1 MASYLHT
8 CAECGAE
15 MTVHDRYYGR
25 TLRCTACRAEFVAGP
40 AAPGGP
46 PAAGRLPPTTDH
58 TCTACGAAMTIPER
72 YWGRTL
78 RCTACGET
86 FVARLPVAPAPTPL
100 PASPPAAEMVAPAPA
115 PQPAAPAAAADPA
128 AGSRRTRTL
137 LVLAVIA
144 AAMGALLW
152 WLGGNREEGFGSSLF
167 AAEKQ
172 RTQIG
177 ELRFNGESTV
187 PVALDRE
194 AFDELAA
201 AADSADPA
209 DLRAFRASPR
219 CLSLPAGTRVRV
231 LERRKYDP
239 EARVRVLDGPQSSR
253 IVWVPISWVK

>member
-8 CAECGAE
+8 CATCGAE

-25 TLRCTACRAEFVAGP
+25 TLRCTGCRAEFVAGP
-40 AAPGGP
+40 AAPGAP
-46 PAAGRLPPTTDH
+46 PPTSRVPPTTSH

-72 YWGRTL
+72 YYGRTL

-86 FVARLPVAPAPTPL
+86 FVARLPVAPAPTAL
-100 PASPPAAEMVAPAPA
+100 PASPPAAKTVAPAPA
-115 PQPAAPAAAADPA
+115 PQPAAPVAQPEPA
-128 AGSRRTRTL
+128 ARPRRTRALIT
-137 LVLAVIA
+137 VAVIA
-144 AAMGALLW
+144 VALGALLW
-152 WLGGNREEGFGSSLF
+152 WLGGDRREGFGSALF
-167 AAEKQ
+167 RAEKQ

-177 ELRFNGESTV
+177 ELRYEGEPTV

-194 AFDELAA
+194 AFDELVA

-219 CLSLPAGTRVRV
+219 CLSLPSGTRVRV

-239 EARVRVLDGPQSSR
+239 EARVRILDGPQSSR
-253 IVWVPISWVK
+253 IVWVPITWVK

>member
-1 MASYLHT
+1 MRCFSALNSALPKPSLRSPPSHHSNAPSAT
-8 CAECGAE
+8 AITPTTSNARVLRDLAAGSSGSAGAAGCGAGAGAAAS
-15 MTVHDRYYGR
+15 TAGGR
-25 TLRCTACRAEFVAGP
+25 AGGGCGAGATGNRATKVSPQA
-40 AAPGGP
+40 AAP
-46 PAAGRLPPTTDH
+46 
-58 TCTACGAAMTIPER
+58 
-72 YWGRTL
+72 
-78 RCTACGET
+78 
-86 FVARLPVAPAPTPL
+86 VAVP
-100 PASPPAAEMVAPAPA
+100 
-115 PQPAAPAAAADPA
+115 DPA

-144 AAMGALLW
+144 AALGALLW

-239 EARVRVLDGPQSSR
+239 EARVRILDGPQSSR